1 MHYPLTRLSH
11 QHAAAIEAHLLRLSP
26 EDRSLRFAAG
36 VVSDEAVRRYV
47 RGLRFDH
54 DVILGLV
61 SLRGTMFGLAHG
73 CVYTAGHERHI
84 EAAFSVDAEWRQRGC
99 GTALMKAMHEHARG
113 AGIGTVV
120 GLCAA
125 RNRPMRAI
133 FERARMQLTR
143 EGDEI
148 LARGLVVSPAA

>member
-1 MHYPLTRLSH
+1 
-11 QHAAAIEAHLLRLSP
+11 
-26 EDRSLRFAAG
+26 
-36 VVSDEAVRRYV
+36 
-47 RGLRFDH
+47 
-54 DVILGLV
+54 
-61 SLRGTMFGLAHG
+61 
-73 CVYTAGHERHI
+73 
-84 EAAFSVDAEWRQRGC
+84 
-99 GTALMKAMHEHARG
+99 MKAMHEHARG